1 VAARVGSLV
10 SGSDDAGDAAV
21 SEVSD
26 MGSTRPIENRKNE
39 MGTIPR
45 AIEALVGWASMR
57 QSIAESE
64 RRRKDADDDEKQH
77 FENTERSE
85 MTFLN

>member
-1 VAARVGSLV
+1 
-10 SGSDDAGDAAV
+10 
-21 SEVSD
+21 
-26 MGSTRPIENRKNE
+26 